1 MKKIYS
7 GFTLTLHQN
16 TDVRDRQVRH
26 RLYHLYLAKII
37 TGLCLEAPRYISIT
51 LVTQSLDT
59 VKQPRLSEPIGI
71 YSLSPENLVTFPA
84 E

>member
-1 MKKIYS
+1 MLS
-7 GFTLTLHQN
+7 TC
-16 TDVRDRQVRH
+16 
-26 RLYHLYLAKII
+26 HLYLAKII
-37 TGLCLEAPRYISIT
+37 TDLCLEAPRYISIT
-51 LVTQSLDT
+51 FVIQSLDT